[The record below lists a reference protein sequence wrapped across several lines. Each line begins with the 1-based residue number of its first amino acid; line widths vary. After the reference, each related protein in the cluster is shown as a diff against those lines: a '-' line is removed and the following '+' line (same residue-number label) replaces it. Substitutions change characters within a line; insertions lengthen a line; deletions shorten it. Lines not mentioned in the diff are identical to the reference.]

1 MILGVVIFLYWG
13 EPVPR
18 GLLLGIVG
26 GVRRDCW
33 IALLVRRGHEDSL
46 VRSVILT
53 RLSRIGCY
61 GYDRGGTVCRHM
73 PFFYP
78 PLGLGGWE
86 FLSHVG
92 CGCGGDFSC

>member
-18 GLLLGIVG
+18 GLLLDIVG
-26 GVRRDCW
+26 GVKRDCW
-33 IALLVRRGHEDSL
+33 IALLVRGEHEDSL

-73 PFFYP
+73 PFSYP
-78 PLGLGGWE
+78 LLGLGE
-86 FLSHVG
+86 
-92 CGCGGDFSC
+92 

>member
-1 MILGVVIFLYWG
+1 MILGVVIFLYWE

-18 GLLLGIVG
+18 GLLLDIVG
-26 GVRRDCW
+26 GVKRACW
-33 IALLVRRGHEDSL
+33 IALLVRGEHEDSL
-46 VRSVILT
+46 VRGVILT

-73 PFFYP
+73 PFSYP

-92 CGCGGDFSC
+92 CGCGFSC